1 MQVHVH
7 VFQFN
12 YFWLLLASIRQA
24 LCSQKHLTLLVCS
37 SSRLSRENLAN
48 LDVEGMDT
56 EEETAPGTG
65 LPGAGDYRKREPETH
80 NYQQRT
86 MRTCFNYGFINI
98 NEDRTLPRFQL
109 LRWYMK
115 SFNVHGSMIYDNRW
129 LLIIHKWRSAFLNL
143 NF

>member
-1 MQVHVH
+1 MSNSSNLPG
-7 VFQFN
+7 N

-65 LPGAGDYRKREPETH
+65 LPGAGDYRK
-80 NYQQRT
+80 
-86 MRTCFNYGFINI
+86 
-98 NEDRTLPRFQL
+98 
-109 LRWYMK
+109 
-115 SFNVHGSMIYDNRW
+115 GSQK
-129 LLIIHKWRSAFLNL
+129 LSVT
-143 NF
+143 